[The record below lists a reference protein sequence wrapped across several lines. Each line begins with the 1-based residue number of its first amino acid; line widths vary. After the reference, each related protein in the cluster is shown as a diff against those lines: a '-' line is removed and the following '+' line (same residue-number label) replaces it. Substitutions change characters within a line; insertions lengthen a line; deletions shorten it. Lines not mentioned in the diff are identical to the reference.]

1 MADDIQGQIDPVKA
15 TQESAMP
22 TEEQKT
28 PESGQIDS
36 EAAQTSSEVT
46 SPVETNE
53 GLPNDVSERTRKE
66 FEKLRDELRSE
77 RSRRIET
84 ERMFGQA
91 PQPTPQQFIPNQQQ
105 VTQVYDPNTGLLN
118 EQALTDIQLK
128 AMQAEQRATKAEQAI
143 ANFQIEQQTR
153 EAYTAHPELNPN
165 SKEFDKDLNNRV
177 RAFAL
182 DSMIHPEDYGN
193 KQLTFKEAADFAKQ
207 TLSPR
212 VVEQA
217 RKEAAQQAIEQ
228 LTPKEQASLEA
239 VGSPDRR
246 SQVEQPLDQLRFRSR
261 KGDQDAIVE
270 RLKAIPVVG
279 RG

>member
-1 MADDIQGQIDPVKA
+1 MADDIQGQQDPVKA

-28 PESGQIDS
+28 PTLEEVDNG
-36 EAAQTSSEVT
+36 AAQETEVT
-46 SPVETNE
+46 PATETTE
-53 GLPNDVSERTRKE
+53 GLPDDASERTKKE
-66 FEKLRDELRSE
+66 FEKLRDELRTE

-84 ERMFGQA
+84 ERMFGQN
-91 PQPTPQQFIPNQQQ
+91 PQPTPQQFNSNNTA
-105 VTQVYDPNTGLLN
+105 VTQVYDPSTGLLN
-118 EQALTDIQLK
+118 ENALNDIQLK
-128 AMQAEQRATKAEQAI
+128 AMQAEQRAVKAEQAI

-153 EAYTAHPELNPN
+153 EAYTAHPELDPK
-165 SKEFDKDLNNRV
+165 SKDFDADLNKRV

-193 KQLTFKEAADFAKQ
+193 NQLSFKEAADLAKSN
-207 TLSPR
+207 TTPK

-217 RKEAAQQAIEQ
+217 KKVAAQEAIEQ

-246 SQVEQPLDQLRFRSR
+246 QEVEQPLDQLRFRSR

-270 RLKAIPVVG
+270 RLKGIPVVG

>member
-1 MADDIQGQIDPVKA
+1 MADDIQGQTDPVKA
-15 TQESAMP
+15 TQDSAMP

-28 PESGQIDS
+28 PTLEEVDSGAAPQEVS
-36 EAAQTSSEVT
+36 PTTEAT
-46 SPVETNE
+46 E
-53 GLPNDVSERTRKE
+53 GLPDDASERTKKE
-66 FEKLRDELRSE
+66 FEKLRDELRTE

-84 ERMFGQA
+84 ERMFGQTTPA
-91 PQPTPQQFIPNQQQ
+91 TPQQFIPNQQQ
-105 VTQVYDPNTGLLN
+105 VTQVYDPQTGLLN

-153 EAYTAHPELNPN
+153 EAYVAHPELNPSN
-165 SKEFDKDLNNRV
+165 KDFDKDLNNRV

-207 TLSPR
+207 TLSPK

-217 RKEAAQQAIEQ
+217 KKEAAQEAIEQ

-246 SQVEQPLDQLRFRSR
+246 QQVEQPLDQLRYRSR
-261 KGDQDAIVE
+261 KGDLDAIVE
-270 RLKAIPVVG
+270 RLKGIPVVG

>member
-1 MADDIQGQIDPVKA
+1 MADDNQGQQDPVKA
-15 TQESAMP
+15 TQESAVP

-28 PESGQIDS
+28 PTLEEVDN
-36 EAAQTSSEVT
+36 EAAQETEVT
-46 SPVETNE
+46 STTETTE
-53 GLPNDVSERTRKE
+53 GLPDVASERTRKE
-66 FEKLRDELRSE
+66 FEKLRDELRTE

-84 ERMFGQA
+84 ERMFGQN
-91 PQPTPQQFIPNQQQ
+91 PQPTPQQFVPNNTA
-105 VTQVYDPNTGLLN
+105 VTQVYDPSTGLLN
-118 EQALTDIQLK
+118 ENALNDIQLK
-128 AMQAEQRATKAEQAI
+128 AMQAEQRAVKAEQAI
-143 ANFQIEQQTR
+143 ANFQVEQQTR
-153 EAYTAHPELNPN
+153 EAYIAHPELNPK
-165 SKEFDKDLNNRV
+165 SKDFDADLNKRV

-193 KQLTFKEAADFAKQ
+193 NQLSFKEAADYAKSA
-207 TLSPR
+207 TTPK

-217 RKEAAQQAIEQ
+217 KKAAAQEAIEQ

-246 SQVEQPLDQLRFRSR
+246 QEVEQPLDQLRFRSR

-270 RLKAIPVVG
+270 RLKGIPVVG